1 MCEYYHIVP
10 WYNSEEWHNA
20 YSAIYSENCNKQ
32 DALNLLVLWKARCPS
47 LPSGIESTL
56 SLLQVHV
63 QDLNS
68 NDDVANDQILRL
80 AYSSAVMRF
89 VNHMLDSETVK
100 GASLYQAARN
110 LGVPD
115 WVIDLRHDTA
125 HSNNLPSLTLLRNA
139 CEISLE
145 WLQKNYW
152 NKHKECIKDYTSGQK
167 ETENNDE
174 NRINALIYF
183 YSCLSICKH
192 CKIKKLSD
200 IPDVSMQE
208 SIVNDAR
215 DLLGILIDLSNIKT
229 VSVGSLVNI
238 MDVHAKK
245 FLKAKDTVLFVNK
258 ALLGEESLFLSL
270 DLVDF
275 LSKNEF
281 KKNKLSRKYVH
292 CFEVLL
298 TFLHTNDLLVEFV
311 LELIEMTQYCD
322 CNKKALLAAL
332 WVSEILAS
340 LKKSKQFLARTRRL
354 AFSIA
359 SSTVFNFYIAWSA
372 HVIPTGWTRGYF
384 LNGLECR

>member
-1 MCEYYHIVP
+1 MFEYYHVVP
-10 WYNSEEWHNA
+10 WYNSAEWHSA
-20 YSAIYSENCNKQ
+20 YDAIYSENVKKQ
-32 DALNLLVLWKARCPS
+32 DALNLLLLWKARCPS

-68 NDDVANDQILRL
+68 SDDVGSDQILRL

-89 VNHMLDSETVK
+89 VNHMLDSETAR

-139 CEISLE
+139 CDISLN
-145 WLQKNYW
+145 WLHINYW
-152 NKHKECIKDYTSGQK
+152 DKHKVCIQDYMSGQK
-167 ETENNDE
+167 ETESSDE

-192 CKIKKLSD
+192 CKIKKISD

-215 DLLGILIDLSNIKT
+215 DLLGILVDFSNIKT
-229 VSVGSLVNI
+229 VSVGSLINLI
-238 MDVHAKK
+238 DVQAKK
-245 FLKAKDTVLFVNK
+245 FLKAKNTISFVNK
-258 ALLGEESLFLSL
+258 ALLGEDSLFLSL

-275 LSKNEF
+275 LSKHELM
-281 KKNKLSRKYVH
+281 KKKLSRRYVH

-298 TFLHTNDLLVEFV
+298 TFLHKNDLILDLV
-311 LELIEMTQYCD
+311 LALIEMTQNTD
-322 CNKKALLAAL
+322 FKNKSLIAAL

-340 LKKSKQFLARTRRL
+340 LKKSKQYQERINR
-354 AFSIA
+354 
-359 SSTVFNFYIAWSA
+359 
-372 HVIPTGWTRGYF
+372 
-384 LNGLECR
+384 